1 MSRNHSHD
9 LLFKAK
15 KKSPAFPW
23 SGKNEEAPRS
33 AWPKLIVDPGSLVP
47 CAGVG
52 LYDTNPNFMHYYKG
66 KSLKIT
72 LRFALFYLKKKGNL
86 TTPVQNIEK

>member
-1 MSRNHSHD
+1 
-9 LLFKAK
+9 
-15 KKSPAFPW
+15 
-23 SGKNEEAPRS
+23 
-33 AWPKLIVDPGSLVP
+33 
-47 CAGVG
+47 
-52 LYDTNPNFMHYYKG
+52 MHYYKG